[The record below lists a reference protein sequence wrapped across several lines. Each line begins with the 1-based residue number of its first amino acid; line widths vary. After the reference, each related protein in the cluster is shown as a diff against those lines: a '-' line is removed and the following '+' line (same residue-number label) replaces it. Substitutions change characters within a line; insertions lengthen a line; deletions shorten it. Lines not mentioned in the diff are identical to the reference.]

1 MSYTDDH
8 DVDGETWL
16 LPCPFCGRKAEYVQV
31 KNLITN
37 TMDYY
42 IHCTGCQIETFSA
55 YNSKGLARKYWN
67 RRVKI

>member
-16 LPCPFCGRKAEYVQV
+16 LPCPFCGRKAEYVPV